1 MIRRLQGMGI
11 YPTIHDHPEM
21 IRSDFFSERD

>member
-1 MIRRLQGMGI
+1 MIRRVQGMGI

-21 IRSDFFSERD
+21 IRGEFFNEKK